1 MTVNSLTKLPDN
13 IFIGG
18 VRIIEKSS
26 KGVKST
32 GKSAYITGTFPLV
45 MLVILVIRGV
55 TLPGLVFL
63 LSFFFYR

>member
-1 MTVNSLTKLPDN
+1 MTVNSLIKLPEN
-13 IFIGG
+13 TFNGG
-18 VRIIEKSS
+18 FRIIIISIIDKSS

-55 TLPGLVFL
+55 TLPGL
-63 LSFFFYR
+63 FFC